1 MMKDPLLSLSQL
13 HGEGR
18 VTCRA
23 LKAAGFLT
31 LRSVATTSLED
42 LSERA
47 RLSARSARRLQD
59 GAREMIG
66 QGAAADLASA
76 PLRTRA
82 RRPPPSPRPR
92 PLPPPLSGPLP
103 CFSQGVTADELRV
116 LRGDA
121 AAPPGSKPAPGA

>member
-1 MMKDPLLSLSQL
+1 MKDPLLSLSQL

-31 LRSVATTSLED
+31 LRSIATTSLED

-47 RLSARSARRLQD
+47 RLSARSARRLQN

-66 QGAAADLASA
+66 QGAAADLASPA
-76 PLRTRA
+76 PP
-82 RRPPPSPRPR
+82 RRGRSSPSRRPR
-92 PLPPPLSGPLP
+92 PLPAPASGGLP
-103 CFSQGVTADELRV
+103 AFSQGVTADEVRV
-116 LRGDA
+116 LRGEDMGPA
-121 AAPPGSKPAPGA
+121 GPKAAPDA